1 MGNVLWSVAAPS
13 LIFRIPP
20 GHAILRLGTRCPLL
34 WTSHGDQGAGEARPS
49 GWHHSGIW
57 DPSSALS
64 WPFSGNWGLWE
75 KRAVFPVLS
84 FWLCH

>member
-13 LIFRIPP
+13 LILRFPP

-34 WTSHGDQGAGEARPS
+34 WTSHGEARLS
-49 GWHHSGIW
+49 GWHRSGIW

-64 WPFSGNWGLWE
+64 WPFSGNSVLWE